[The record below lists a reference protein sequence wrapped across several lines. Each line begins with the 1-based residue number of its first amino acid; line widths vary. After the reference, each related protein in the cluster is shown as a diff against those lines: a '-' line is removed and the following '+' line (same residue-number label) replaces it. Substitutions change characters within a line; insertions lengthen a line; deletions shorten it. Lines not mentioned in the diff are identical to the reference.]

1 MDIKKTLLI
10 VILIVLSLTFSA
22 LSQENKILLKIN
34 NEIITSLDL
43 LNEKKYLESIN
54 ADFKKTKNSQ
64 AFEIS
69 KNSLIREKIKEIELK
84 KLLDEI
90 IIEDKII
97 SNILINN
104 FKRLGINTI
113 EEFNQ
118 YFLSKA
124 IDPEVVKKKIS
135 IEVLWNQLIY
145 SKYNKS
151 IKIDRQ
157 KIKNELLNKELIQEF
172 NLSEILFVLDENENL
187 DKKFI
192 LIKKTIKEKKFS
204 QAALLY
210 GISDSSKN
218 GGKLGWIKESSINL
232 KIKKRIDEMDV
243 GQYTSPIVVPGGFL
257 ILNVNDK
264 RIVKR
269 DTDLEKEIELVYKK
283 KINEQLNQYS
293 NIFFNKIKNDIVIDE
308 I

>member
-10 VILIVLSLTFSA
+10 VIFIVLNLTFTTQ
-22 LSQENKILLKIN
+22 SQENKILLKIN

-43 LNEKKYLESIN
+43 FNEIKYLESIN
-54 ADFKKTKNSQ
+54 TDFKKTKNNQ

-90 IIEDKII
+90 KIEDEII

-151 IKIDRQ
+151 INIDRQ
-157 KIKNELLNKELIQEF
+157 KIKDELLNKELLQEF

-187 DKKFI
+187 DKKYI
-192 LIKKTIKEKKFS
+192 LIKKIIKEKKFS

-210 GISDSSKN
+210 SISDSSKN
-218 GGKLGWIKESSINL
+218 GGKLGWVKESSINL
-232 KIKKRIDEMDV
+232 KIKKRIDEIDV

-283 KINEQLNQYS
+283 KLNERLNQYS
-293 NIFFNKIKNDIVIDE
+293 NIFFNKIKNDIIIDE